1 MEFSQTGW
9 TRVRTPT
16 GRYEYQFQGEGP
28 AVRQGRY
35 LDARDFN
42 FLVMDEEGLLYRVP
56 VRVSAE
62 ALAGLQ
68 SAEKAQDV
76 AGAQLRA
83 GLDRY
88 RPQQGAPYEDLDSIF
103 ALDAPRAE
111 ELARGGS

>member
-1 MEFSQTGW
+1 MEFSQAGR

-16 GRYEYQFQGEGP
+16 GRYEYQLQGEGP
-28 AVRQGRY
+28 AVRQGTY

-42 FLVMDEEGLLYRVP
+42 FLVMDEEGMLYKIP

-62 ALAGLQ
+62 ALPGLQ
-68 SAEKAQDV
+68 GAEKARDIV
-76 AGAQLRA
+76 GAQLRA

-103 ALDAPRAE
+103 AVDAPRAE
-111 ELARGGS
+111 ALARGGS